1 MRFGIALFLASVGAV
16 IGWFGH
22 AYLGTPPDTAHSSAG
37 LVVPEPVDLRGYH
50 ANGPSTRDDP
60 VASAG
65 DQLQMYLQAKNYL
78 EAVAYHDQLLG
89 SASRQVSA
97 DQRLTILEY
106 ADKLYRQQSYYD
118 ALNLL
123 NLYLESNHRDV
134 DALRLQ
140 ARILAVKGNYKQ
152 QIEVLYQAK
161 AYAYQEREIAELS
174 DEIRSSVDKYKQVLL
189 NLDKHV
195 ELLSFFQELVYL
207 EPDYSPY
214 FIELAKAQLKN
225 YLDYDASQSLGLVV
239 HDPLVGAQAQ
249 QLLNELGASEQSDD
263 ETTAQF
269 DRSLDIPLRRRGNH
283 FVVEAT
289 LNNRARLSLLIDT
302 GASLTIVKPERLR
315 DAIDSSLDRYP
326 EHLFN
331 TANGVVKAPVL
342 NVDSLAIGEFEV
354 TNLRV
359 GSLQL
364 INTSEV
370 DGLLG
375 MNFLR
380 HFRFFID
387 QERNLLRLSLGDLR
401 VE

>member
-1 MRFGIALFLASVGAV
+1 MRFGIAFFIAMVGAV

-22 AYLGTPPDTAHSSAG
+22 AYLSAPPENAHSSAG
-37 LVVPEPVDLRGYH
+37 LVIAEPVDLREYH
-50 ANGPSTRDDP
+50 THGPSNRADP
-60 VASAG
+60 VASAS
-65 DQLQMYLQAKNYL
+65 DQLQSYLQAKNYIDAIAHHN
-78 EAVAYHDQLLG
+78 ELLG
-89 SASRQVSA
+89 SASRQVSS

-106 ADKLYRQQSYYD
+106 ADKLYRQQAYHD

-134 DALRLQ
+134 DALRLK
-140 ARILAVKGNYKQ
+140 ARILAVQRNYKQ

-161 AYAYQEREIAELS
+161 AYAYQERDIAELS
-174 DEIRSSVDKYKQVLL
+174 DAIRSSVDKYKQVLL
-189 NLDKHV
+189 NHENHV

-225 YLDYDASQSLGLVV
+225 NLDNDAFQSLGLVV

-249 QLLNELGASEQSDD
+249 QLLNELGANEQSDD
-263 ETTAQF
+263 ETLAHF
-269 DRSLDIPLRRRGNH
+269 DGSRDVPLRRRGNH

-289 LNNRARLSLLIDT
+289 LNNRTRLNLLIDT
-302 GASLTIVKPERLR
+302 GASITIVKPERLG
-315 DAIDSSLDRYP
+315 DAVGSSLDRYP

-354 TNLRV
+354 TNLSV

-387 QERNLLRLSLGDLR
+387 QQRSLLRLSLND
-401 VE
+401 

>member
-1 MRFGIALFLASVGAV
+1 MRLGHALFFALVGVV

-22 AYLGTPPDTAHSSAG
+22 ANLSAPPEDAHLSSG
-37 LVVPEPVDLRGYH
+37 LAAPEPVDLREYH
-50 ANGPSTRDDP
+50 THGPSSGADP
-60 VASAG
+60 VAAASN
-65 DQLQMYLQAKNYL
+65 QLQMYLQAKNYID
-78 EAVAYHDQLLG
+78 AIAYHNQLLG
-89 SASRQVSA
+89 SASSQVSS
-97 DQRLTILEY
+97 DQRQTILEY
-106 ADKLYRQQSYYD
+106 ADKLFRQQSYHD

-134 DALRLQ
+134 DALRLK
-140 ARILAVKGNYKQ
+140 ARILAVQRNYKQ
-152 QIEVLYQAK
+152 QIEVLYQAR
-161 AYAYQEREIAELS
+161 AYAYQERDIAELT
-174 DEIRSSVDKYKQVLL
+174 DAIRSSVDKYKQVLL
-189 NLDKHV
+189 DLDNHV
-195 ELLSFFQELVYL
+195 ELLSLFQELVYL

-225 YLDYDASQSLGLVV
+225 NFDNDAIQSLGLVV

-249 QLLNELGASEQSDD
+249 QLLNELGASEQSDE
-263 ETTAQF
+263 ETVALSDGT
-269 DRSLDIPLRRRGNH
+269 RDIPLRRRGNH

-289 LNNRARLSLLIDT
+289 LNNRTRLSLLIDT
-302 GASLTIVKPERLR
+302 GASITIVKPERLR
-315 DAIDSSLDRYP
+315 SAIDGSLDRYP

-331 TANGVVKAPVL
+331 TANGVVTAPVL
-342 NVDSLAIGEFEV
+342 NVASLVIGEFEV
-354 TNLRV
+354 TNLSV

-387 QERNLLRLSLGDLR
+387 QEKNLLRLSLSD
-401 VE
+401 